1 MMGPLGGVARG
12 PGALTINA
20 KNVNGGTPG
29 RQCRRSRSAH
39 HQCRKMSAAGPRE
52 AVPEV
57 RERPPSTQ
65 KMSMVG
71 PPRRRCRGSGS
82 AHHQHKE
89 HRWRPPSKIVLE
101 VRQHPPST
109 QKTSMAGPLG
119 DGARGPRAATINVK
133 NINGGPPRR
142 RYRRSRSAH
151 RQCKKCR

>member
-1 MMGPLGGVARG
+1 MMGPLGGVAGG

-71 PPRRRCRGSGS
+71 PLGGG
-82 AHHQHKE
+82 AE
-89 HRWRPPSKIVLE
+89 
-101 VRQHPPST
+101 
-109 QKTSMAGPLG
+109 GP
-119 DGARGPRAATINVK
+119 GAPTINTK
-133 NINGGPPRR
+133 NIDGGPPRR
-142 RYRRSRSAH
+142 
-151 RQCKKCR
+151 